1 MINGLRA
8 RICCPRAINI
18 PIMKNIRKSACIGID
33 LGGTNLRAAL
43 VDRSGKII
51 ESRTTQVETEL
62 GAESVSKK
70 LLAQCRTLI
79 GSAAKLGVEV
89 SAAGMGVAG
98 KIDRAGGLVI
108 FSPNLPV
115 LDGYPLGQ
123 VIRQNLA
130 IPIYMENDAN
140 VFGLGESF
148 AGSARG
154 VRNWVGI
161 TLGTG
166 TGGCLFLD
174 GKLWE
179 GDGLGFSAEIGHM
192 IVEPGGP
199 ACPCGSH
206 GCLEAF
212 ASARALVSGARRA
225 VNDLDLKDGPLHVLE
240 KEGKLDAQTIYECA
254 KKADRVAVA
263 LFDKMGWALG
273 ICLANIFSA
282 LGIRR
287 AVIGGGVSSAW
298 DLFIGPLEKTLAG
311 NCSMLDPG
319 LAHVMRSRPENDAA
333 LVGAA
338 RLCRRGVPV
347 GG

>member
-1 MINGLRA
+1 
-8 RICCPRAINI
+8 
-18 PIMKNIRKSACIGID
+18 MKNIEQSACIGVD

-43 VDRSGKII
+43 VDRFGKII
-51 ESRTTQVETEL
+51 ESRTTQVHPEQ

-79 GSAAKLGVEV
+79 GSAAKLGLEV
-89 SAAGMGVAG
+89 SAAGLGVAG

-115 LDGYPLGQ
+115 LDGYPLGR
-123 VIRQNLA
+123 VIRRNLA
-130 IPIYMENDAN
+130 IPVYMENDAN

-148 AGSARG
+148 TGAARG

-199 ACPCGSH
+199 SCPCGSK

-225 VNDLDLKDGPLHVLE
+225 VLEQNLKDGSLHALE
-240 KEGKLDAQTIYECA
+240 KKGKLDAQTIYECA
-254 KKADRVAVA
+254 KKGDPVAFA

-282 LGIRR
+282 LGIRH

-298 DLFIGPLEKTLAG
+298 DLFIGPLEKALAQ

-319 LAHVMRSRPENDAA
+319 LALVMRSRPGNDAA

-338 RLCRRGVPV
+338 QLCRTGVEV
-347 GG
+347 GEGGIGE